1 MYISVVITFICYPIK
16 CKQCTDLRANAF
28 IWKFAITTS
37 HSDLNTAYMGLIIA
51 MGLIIDLQIFEVIY
65 FVQKSWF
72 CDSYELLQF
81 VVL

>member
-1 MYISVVITFICYPIK
+1 MHRSKSF
-16 CKQCTDLRANAF
+16 NAF
-28 IWKFAITTS
+28 IWKCAITTS
-37 HSDLNTAYMGLIIA
+37 HSDLNRPY